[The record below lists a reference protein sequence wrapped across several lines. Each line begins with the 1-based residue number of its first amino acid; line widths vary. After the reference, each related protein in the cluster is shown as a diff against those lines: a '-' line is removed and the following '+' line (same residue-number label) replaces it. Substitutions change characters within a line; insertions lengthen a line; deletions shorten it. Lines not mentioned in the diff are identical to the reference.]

1 MYYGNKVMCS
11 FKIVDI
17 RHQSINIYIYIYK
30 ESTAEH
36 HSQIS
41 SLSLAALQIKYAS
54 TKSLGT
60 KKHLSNINLKQQP
73 KNKAQD
79 KNLSISSTPLHNL
92 GLALLDLTPKPLIT

>member
-17 RHQSINIYIYIYK
+17 RHQSINIYIYIQGINSRTPFSNFFSIFG
-30 ESTAEH
+30 ST
-36 HSQIS
+36 SN
-41 SLSLAALQIKYAS
+41 KYAS